1 MAATDGNITCRLDQD
16 RLLVTPSGRSKALIT
31 EDDLLEVDLKG
42 KVLSGKGRPS
52 SELAVHLAAYE
63 VRPEIQSVVH
73 AHPPFATALTAS
85 GRGLDIKSVP
95 EVMVGLGRV
104 PVVPYA
110 TTGSPELAQAVKPYF
125 RDYDGVLLDHHGTVA
140 LGSNLE
146 NAWARTEKLETASR
160 VVVEAE
166 RLGGAIPLPAGERAL
181 LRKKG
186 GRENQP
192 PLHAKARPQ
201 LDLAQRVELKT
212 LPYTSDFAVEKQW
225 QDNRGQVHL
234 IIDDLPVC
242 RICLLTLNQGSGYRG
257 GHVHQKKN
265 EGFYVVSGQARV
277 ELACPET
284 GQRQT
289 YDLGPGSRLWMQP
302 GVAHRISALSDLCFV
317 EFTDS
322 SYDPE
327 DDIKFEFTNQ

>member
-1 MAATDGNITCRLDQD
+1 MAATDGNITCRLDKN

-31 EDDLLEVDLKG
+31 ADDLLEVDLKG
-42 KVLSGKGRPS
+42 KVLMGQGRPS

-63 VRPEIQSVVH
+63 VRPEIQAVVH

-85 GRGLDIKSVP
+85 GRGLNIKSVP

-110 TTGSPELAQAVKPYF
+110 TTGSPELAEAVKPF
-125 RDYDGVLLDHHGTVA
+125 FQKFDGVLLDHHGTVA
-140 LGSNLE
+140 LGASLE

-166 RLGGAIPLPAGERAL
+166 RLGGAIPLPAEERAL

-192 PLHAKARPQ
+192 ALSPASQPQ
-201 LDLAQRVELKT
+201 LNLAQRVQLKT
-212 LPYTSDFAVEKQW
+212 LPFTSDFAVEKHW

-234 IIDDLPVC
+234 IINDLPVC
-242 RICLLTLNQGSGYRG
+242 RIGLLTLNQGSGFRG
-257 GHVHQKKN
+257 GHVHQKKQ

-284 GQRQT
+284 GQRLT

-302 GVAHRISALSDLCFV
+302 GVAHRITALSDLCFV

-322 SYDPE
+322 PYDPE
-327 DDIKFEFTNQ
+327 DDAKFDFAD